1 MQKHIEKFQQKPYHI
16 RKALFYL
23 AVGTSMALIVGLWVR
38 SLNTRVAESLQP
50 EKIQREFRPFSLFS
64 KSISNT
70 YTSTR
75 EAVGGFSDG
84 LSATVGGAPLGEV
97 ENTETI
103 EMSTETETVPEI

>member
-1 MQKHIEKFQQKPYHI
+1 MQKHIEKLQQKPYHI

-38 SLNTRVAESLQP
+38 SLNTRVAETLQQ

-70 YTSTR
+70 YTSTK

-84 LSATVGGAPLGEV
+84 LSATVGGAPLVEGENNQAV
-97 ENTETI
+97 Q
-103 EMSTETETVPEI
+103 MSTEAEIVPEI